1 MQTVEWIVRY
11 RRFLKRRNCSAHT
24 VKNYMNIL
32 AYFTAWEKTPLSKIS
47 HKEIGLYVE
56 HLLKTRKPKTINC
69 HLGAIRAF
77 FDYLIDD
84 EGFSLTNPVR
94 KKQRLRLPRPLPRH
108 LKDDQ
113 VRALFKEIKDKR
125 DRAMF
130 MLMLRCGLRVEE
142 IAQLTIDGI
151 EYRNRQIFVSNG
163 KGSKDRIVYMSKDA
177 QSVLEVYLKKRA
189 FIKERKVFLVQKGP
203 LTGKPIS
210 IRGIQKRIETYAKKT
225 GVPVSCHHL
234 RHTMATQLLNAD
246 ADLVTIQDLLGHS
259 RVTTT
264 QRYCRVS
271 NLKVQRD
278 YYKAIEVVLR
288 RSQQSAHDGLDM
300 NNFIPTAIKTEPK
313 AGYVTYSKWNS
324 INLD

>member
-1 MQTVEWIVRY
+1 MKTVEWLVRY
-11 RRFLKRRNCSAHT
+11 RRFLKRRNASAHT

-32 AYFTAWEKTPLSKIS
+32 SIFTAWYQASLLKVT

-56 HLLKTRKPKTINC
+56 HLLKTRRPKTINC
-69 HLGAIRAF
+69 HLGAIRGF

-84 EGFSLTNPVR
+84 EGIPLTNPVR
-94 KKQRLRLPRPLPRH
+94 KKQRLRLPRPLPKY

-113 VRALFKEIKDKR
+113 VKSFFKAIKDER

-142 IAQLTIDGI
+142 IAQLTINGI
-151 EYRNRQIFVSNG
+151 EYRNKQIFVANG
-163 KGSKDRIVYMSKDA
+163 KGSKDRIVYMSEDA
-177 QSVLEVYLKKRA
+177 RSALQVYLKKRELL
-189 FIKERKVFLVQKGP
+189 KEKRVFLVQKGP
-203 LTGKPIS
+203 LAGKAIS
-210 IRGIQKRIETYAKKT
+210 VRGIQKRIETYAKKI
-225 GVPVSCHHL
+225 GIPVSCHHL

-246 ADLVTIQDLLGHS
+246 ADIVTIQDLLGHS

-288 RSQQSAHDGLDM
+288 RSQQSAEDGLGLHNLIAAEI
-300 NNFIPTAIKTEPK
+300 NN
-313 AGYVTYSKWNS
+313 
-324 INLD
+324 